1 LDICS
6 AAHVL
11 IPILLSRFVSF
22 QSLGVSSSLISLFKL
37 YYHGVGT
44 FIDTSIM
51 IHLYQCSD

>member
-1 LDICS
+1 MLDICS

-37 YYHGVGT
+37 YYHGVGS
-44 FIDTSIM
+44 FIDTSIL
-51 IHLYQCSD
+51 IHL